1 MTAASLSNK
10 KIKKM
15 EITNQ
20 DKVHMKTM
28 SSCINMLT
36 QQGFSTQ
43 FKATGNGLKSLTT
56 EKVFKA
62 DEIKILNFY
71 RFEGESDPSDNA
83 ILYAIETINGERGTI
98 ADAFGTYNDAVI
110 TKFMSEVED
119 IQKKTQKGQPL

>member
-1 MTAASLSNK
+1 
-10 KIKKM
+10 M
-15 EITNQ
+15 EVINQ

-98 ADAFGTYNDAVI
+98 ADAFGMYNDAAI
-110 TKFMSEVED
+110 TKFMADVED
-119 IQKKTQKGQPL
+119 IQKKTQKGTPL